1 MWIRGLVIIIIIII
15 REVFAVWLATLCVQ
29 IQSMHARVVHNYFL
43 VDSWWYCMFHS
54 CCHVYCSIV
63 LAVSVHHRRKICADW
78 YWRNWRFEKYAVF
91 LSTYRSTTAT
101 WCIMRARSFC
111 FLQSNIPDTF
121 FQHILFLVHIIH
133 DHRRILSLTEYL
145 EKSTYKSLILMYV
158 LS

>member
-1 MWIRGLVIIIIIII
+1 MWIRGLVIIVIIII

-43 VDSWWYCMFHS
+43 VDIADDIVCFI
-54 CCHVYCSIV
+54 HVAMCIV
-63 LAVSVHHRRKICADW
+63 QLFLLFQFTIE
-78 YWRNWRFEKYAVF
+78 EKFVQTGTETEGLKCAVF
-91 LSTYRSTTAT
+91 SSTYRSTTAT

-121 FQHILFLVHIIH
+121 FQHFFFLVHIIH
-133 DHRRILSLTEYL
+133 DHRHILSLTEYL

>member
-1 MWIRGLVIIIIIII
+1 MWIRGLVIIVIIII

-43 VDSWWYCMFHS
+43 VDIADDIVCFI
-54 CCHVYCSIV
+54 HVAMCIV
-63 LAVSVHHRRKICADW
+63 QLFLLFQFTIEEKFVQTGT
-78 YWRNWRFEKYAVF
+78 ETEGLKYAVF

-111 FLQSNIPDTF
+111 SLQSNIPDTF
-121 FQHILFLVHIIH
+121 FQHVFFLVHIIH
-133 DHRRILSLTEYL
+133 DHRHILSLTEYL